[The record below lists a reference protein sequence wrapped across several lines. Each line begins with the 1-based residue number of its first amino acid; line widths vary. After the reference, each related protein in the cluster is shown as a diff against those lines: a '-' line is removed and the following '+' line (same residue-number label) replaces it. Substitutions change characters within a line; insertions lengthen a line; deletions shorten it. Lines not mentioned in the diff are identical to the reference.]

1 MTEHGPFDIPE
12 WSVDRMLWHMACTA
26 EHMFDVLPFVFTHAI
41 TVSHKA
47 HADDWYIDRW
57 CYHSFEEAVAAMQA
71 WTTYT
76 EWPNSEP
83 EGWHRHPPSGRRR
96 ENGDPSKEEIR
107 H

>member
-12 WSVDRMLWHMACTA
+12 WSVDRMVWHMACTPTHA
-26 EHMFDVLPFVFTHAI
+26 FDVMPLLFTHAI
-41 TVSHKA
+41 VVTNWAELDFVA
-47 HADDWYIDRW
+47 DRW
-57 CYHSFEEAVAAMQA
+57 CYKTFTEAVAAMQA

-83 EGWHRHPPSGRRR
+83 EGWHRHPHSGRRR
-96 ENGDPSKEEIR
+96 PDGDPSQEEIR